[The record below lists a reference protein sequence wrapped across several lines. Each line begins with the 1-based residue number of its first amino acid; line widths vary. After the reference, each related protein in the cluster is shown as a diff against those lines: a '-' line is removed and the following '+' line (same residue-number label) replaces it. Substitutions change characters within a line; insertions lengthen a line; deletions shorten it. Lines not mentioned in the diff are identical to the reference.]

1 MLIIED
7 GTGLAGAQA
16 YVSAADV
23 LMYAV
28 ARGKSFTDDTQGES
42 AIVRATTW
50 LDAAYK
56 WPGNRTHGRSQ
67 SLQWPRTGAIDADDY
82 VIADNEIPSE
92 LVAASCEAA
101 IREYLTPGFLTPDV
115 VPGKVV
121 QSARVDG
128 AVSVTYAVRK
138 GDDVSGQ
145 IPVITAIDGILK
157 TLIGG
162 KPAVSLVGKVGRA

>member
-7 GTGLAGAQA
+7 GTGLTDAQVYA
-16 YVSAADV
+16 SAADV
-23 LMYAV
+23 VRYAS
-28 ARGKSFTDDTQGES
+28 ARDKMFDIGLDGEA
-42 AIVRATTW
+42 AIIRATTW
-50 LDAAYK
+50 LEAAYN
-56 WPGNRTHGRSQ
+56 WPGTRTHGRSQ
-67 SLQWPRTGAIDADDY
+67 SLQWPRSGVIDADGYAITD
-82 VIADNEIPSE
+82 DEIPSE
-92 LVAASCEAA
+92 IIAASCEAA
-101 IREYLTPGFLTPDV
+101 IREYSAPGFLTPDV

-157 TLIGG
+157 TLLGG
-162 KPAVSLVGKVGRA
+162 KPLLSLVGKVGRA

>member
-7 GTGLAGAQA
+7 GTGLTDAQA

-23 LMYAV
+23 ALYAV
-28 ARGKSFTDDTQGES
+28 ARGKTFTDDADGES

-56 WPGNRTHGRSQ
+56 WPGTRTHGRNQ
-67 SLQWPRTGAIDADDY
+67 ALQWPRTGAIDTDDYAIADD
-82 VIADNEIPSE
+82 EIPSE
-92 LVAASCEAA
+92 LIAASCEAA
-101 IREYLTPGFLTPDV
+101 IREFLTPGFLTPDV

-157 TLIGG
+157 TLVGG
-162 KPAVSLVGKVGRA
+162 KPALSLVGKVGRA